1 MIGQSTDWTGLDR
14 FFAGLMRIDREL
26 ASLRPLWELCGREFY
41 SQEIAWFASE
51 PWVGLSAGYA
61 KRKQEQ
67 FGSKPLLRA
76 TDVLF
81 KSLTQ
86 QGAGGNIHQVDDL
99 GAMFGTGD
107 FKAPFHHTG
116 TSRMPARDPFAP
128 PDIDRYETIAGE
140 YLGEMVSKAGFN

>member
-1 MIGQSTDWTGLDR
+1 MIERHAEWTGMDR
-14 FFAGLMRIDREL
+14 FFAGLARVDREL
-26 ASLRPLWELCGREFY
+26 SSLRPLWELCGKEFY
-41 SQEIAWFASE
+41 SQETAWFASE
-51 PWVGLSAGYA
+51 PWVALSPGYA
-61 KRKQEQ
+61 ARKQKE

-76 TDVLF
+76 TDALF

-86 QGAGGNIHQVDDL
+86 QGADGNIHQVDDL

-128 PDIDRYETIAGE
+128 PDINRYESIAGN
-140 YLGEMVSKAGFN
+140 YLVEMVTGAFA